1 MFFEVILPVVHMKNT
16 VLICISSPSDEHNWF
31 SKCMTLQDENGN
43 PVLFGRQ
50 FTHVCEDVR
59 AENSRAK
66 TRNCETPNISFSSSS
81 SSC

>member
-66 TRNCETPNISFSSSS
+66 KLETAKLQTSLSSP
-81 SSC
+81 C